1 MAFGKNT
8 KEYQTVKKNYPS
20 LSNAMASVIEW
31 ACERLLAAGLITD
44 GQKDA
49 ASNGLINAKNRAS
62 TVTGLL
68 LNKVEQDTKYFQM
81 LVDVLQQDLDT
92 FGTVLKQMGVTVDD
106 GEYN

>member
-1 MAFGKNT
+1 MSCGKNT
-8 KEYQTVKKNYPS
+8 KEYQTVKKSYPD
-20 LSNAMASVIEW
+20 LSDAIASVIEW
-31 ACERLLAAGLITD
+31 ASERLLAKDLITD

-49 ASNGLINAKNRAS
+49 ANNGFVSAKNRAS

-68 LNKVEQDTKYFQM
+68 LSKVEQDTKYFQM
-81 LVDVLQQDLDT
+81 LVDVLQQDMDT